1 MKRRIF
7 LGLAL
12 TLVAATPARADAKFV
27 AFIQTLWPRVKKAG
41 YSRELFDAAFAGIT
55 EPDPAVLKLA
65 ANQPEFKSTTSE
77 YLDKAVT
84 QVRIDTGKQ
93 MLAANGDFLTAVH
106 DTYGVNSIPL
116 LGIWGIESNF
126 GKQMGD
132 MKVLRCLATLMY
144 SGTKKDYANAQLL
157 PAFAILKSG
166 VRTPA
171 NFTGSW
177 AGAMGHTQ
185 FIPATYIDAA
195 VHWGGG
201 EGKRDIWNSKEDA
214 LASTANYLKRSGWKG
229 DRPWG
234 FEVKLPDGFDRNL
247 IGRKHWKAIADWG
260 KLGIKPMTGDTI
272 PAPQAEAFVMIP
284 QGLDGPRFLVT
295 RNFLALLSYNDSHA
309 YALAVGVL
317 GDIINGKVG
326 VKASWPEQ
334 KTDLTYAERKDLQ
347 QRLSD
352 LGFDTGGA
360 DGRFGARTYEA
371 VLGFQKKVG
380 MELDGFPTRK
390 VLERLRAGG

>member
-1 MKRRIF
+1 MHRRTF
-7 LGLAL
+7 FSLAFS
-12 TLVAATPARADAKFV
+12 AAIITPARADAKFE
-27 AFIQTLWPRVKKAG
+27 AFIQTLWPRVKAGG

-55 EPDPAVLKLA
+55 EPDPLVLKLA
-65 ANQPEFKSTTSE
+65 ANQPEFQSTTSE

-84 QVRIDTGKQ
+84 QIRIDTGRQ
-93 MLAANGDFLTAVH
+93 MLSANADLFAAIQAK
-106 DTYGVNSIPL
+106 YGVDKSIL

-132 MKVLRCLATLMY
+132 MKVLRCLATLAY
-144 SGTKKDYANAQLL
+144 SGTKKSYAYDQLL

-166 VRTPA
+166 VRTPS

-185 FIPATYIDAA
+185 FIPATYIDAS

-201 EGKRDIWNSKEDA
+201 EGKHDIWNSKEDA
-214 LASTANYLKRSGWKG
+214 LASTANYLKRSGYKG

-234 FEVKLPDGFDRNL
+234 FEVKLPDGFDRAL
-247 IGRKHWKAIADWG
+247 IGRKHWRPVAEWG
-260 KLGIKPMTGDTI
+260 KLGIKPMDGDTL
-272 PAPQAEAFVMIP
+272 PAPNADAFVMIP
-284 QGLDGPRFLVT
+284 QGMDGPVFLVT
-295 RNFLALLSYNDSHA
+295 HNFLSLLSYNDSHA
-309 YALAVGVL
+309 YALAVAVL
-317 GDIINGKVG
+317 GDIILGRPG
-326 VKASWPEQ
+326 VKASWPAQ
-334 KTDLTYAERKDLQ
+334 KTDLSYAERKELQ

-352 LGFDTGGA
+352 AGYDTGGA

-380 MELDGFPTRK
+380 MALDGFPTRK
-390 VLERLRAGG
+390 VLERLRSAG

>member
-1 MKRRIF
+1 MMQRRTF
-7 LGLAL
+7 LGLAIAA
-12 TLVAATPARADAKFV
+12 VMATPARADAKFE
-27 AFIQTLWPRVKKAG
+27 AFIQTLWSRVQKGG
-41 YSRELFDAAFAGIT
+41 YSRDLFDAGFAGIT
-55 EPDPAVLKLA
+55 EPDPLVLKLA
-65 ANQPEFKSTTSE
+65 ENQPEFKSTTSE

-84 QVRIDTGKQ
+84 QIRIDTGRQ
-93 MLAANGDFLTAVH
+93 MLSSNADLFAAIQAK
-106 DTYGVNSIPL
+106 YGVDKSIL

-132 MKVLRCLATLMY
+132 MKVLRCLATLAY
-144 SGTKKDYANAQLL
+144 SGTKKSYAYDQLL

-195 VHWGGG
+195 VHWGG

-214 LASTANYLKRSGWKG
+214 LASTANYLKRSGWKS

-234 FEVKLPDGFDRNL
+234 FEVTLPEGFDRAL
-247 IGRKHWKAIADWG
+247 IGRKHWRPVADWG
-260 KLGIKPMTGDTI
+260 KLGIKPMNGDAM
-272 PAPQAEAFVMIP
+272 PAPHADAFVMIP
-284 QGLDGPRFLVT
+284 QGMDGPVFLVT
-295 RNFLALLSYNDSHA
+295 HNFLSLLSYNDSHA
-309 YALAVGVL
+309 YALAVAVL
-317 GDIINGKVG
+317 GDVILGRPA
-326 VKASWPEQ
+326 VKASWPQQ
-334 KTDLTYAERKDLQ
+334 KTDLTYAERKELQ

-352 LGFDTGGA
+352 AGMDTGGA

-371 VLGFQKKVG
+371 VLAFQKRAG
-380 MELDGFPTRK
+380 LSLDGFPSRK

>member
-1 MKRRIF
+1 MQRRTF
-7 LGLAL
+7 LSLAMTAL
-12 TLVAATPARADAKFV
+12 AATPARADAKFE
-27 AFIQTLWPRVKKAG
+27 AYIQTLWPRIQKAG
-41 YSRELFDAAFAGIT
+41 YSRALFDAAFEGIT
-55 EPDPAVLKLA
+55 EPDPLVVKLA
-65 ANQPEFKSTTSE
+65 QNQPEVKSTTSE

-84 QVRIDTGKQ
+84 QVRIDTGRQ
-93 MLAANGDFLTAVH
+93 MLTANAEFLKAVREK
-106 DTYGVNSIPL
+106 YGVSTAPL

-144 SGTKKDYANAQLL
+144 ANMKKNYAADQLL

-166 VRTPA
+166 VRSPA

-185 FIPATYIDAA
+185 FIPATYVDAA
-195 VHWGGG
+195 VHWGG

-234 FEVKLPDGFDRNL
+234 FEVKLPDGFDRAL
-247 IGRKHWKAIADWG
+247 IGRKHWRAVAEWG
-260 KLGIKPMTGDTI
+260 KLGIKPMVGDSL
-272 PAPQAEAFVMIP
+272 PAPQAEAFVMVP
-284 QGLDGPRFLVT
+284 QGTDGPVFLVT

-317 GDIINGKVG
+317 GDIINGKAG
-326 VKASWPEQ
+326 VKASWPDQ
-334 KTDLTYAERKDLQ
+334 KTDLNYAERQELQ
-347 QRLSD
+347 QRLSNA
-352 LGFDTGGA
+352 GFDTGGA

-380 MELDGFPTRK
+380 MALDGFPTRK
-390 VLERLRAGG
+390 VLERMRAGG

>member
-1 MKRRIF
+1 MQRRTF
-7 LGLAL
+7 LS
-12 TLVAATPARADAKFV
+12 LVFAMAAATPARADTKFV
-27 AFIQTLWPRVKKAG
+27 AFIQTLWPRVSKAG
-41 YSRELFDAAFAGIT
+41 YSRALFDAAFAGIT
-55 EPDPAVLKLA
+55 EPDPLVIKLA
-65 ANQPEFKSTTSE
+65 QNQPEFKSTTSE

-84 QVRIDTGKQ
+84 QIRIDTGRQ
-93 MLAANGDFLTAVH
+93 MQSGNAELLAAITAK
-106 DTYGVNSIPL
+106 YGVNQVPL

-144 SGTKKDYANAQLL
+144 SGTKKKYANDQLL
-157 PAFAILKSG
+157 PSFAILKSG
-166 VRTPA
+166 VRSPS

-185 FIPATYIDAA
+185 FIPATFISAA
-195 VHWGGG
+195 VDWDGD
-201 EGKRDIWNSKEDA
+201 GKKDIWNSKEDA
-214 LASTANYLKRSGWKG
+214 LASTAHYLSQSGWKG

-234 FEVKLPDGFDRNL
+234 FEVKLPEGFDRAL
-247 IGRKHWKAIADWG
+247 IGRKHWRAIADWG
-260 KLGIKPMTGDTI
+260 RLGIKPMVGETL
-272 PAPQAEAFVMIP
+272 PSPQAEAFVMIP
-284 QGLDGPRFLVT
+284 QGTDGPVFLVT

-317 GDIINGKVG
+317 GDIIAGKAG
-326 VKASWPEQ
+326 VKASWPDQ
-334 KTDLTYAERKDLQ
+334 KTDLSYAERKELQ

-352 LGFDTGGA
+352 QGMDTGGA

-371 VLGFQKKVG
+371 VLAFQKKIG
-380 MELDGFPTRK
+380 MALDGFPTRK

>member
-1 MKRRIF
+1 MQRRTF
-7 LGLAL
+7 LGLVL
-12 TLVAATPARADAKFV
+12 AAAAVSPARADAKFE
-27 AFIQTLWPRVKKAG
+27 AFIQTLWPRVQKAG
-41 YSRELFDAAFAGIT
+41 YSRALFDAAFAGIT
-55 EPDPAVLKLA
+55 EPDPLVLKLA
-65 ANQPEFKSTTSE
+65 ENQPEFKSTTSE

-84 QVRIDTGKQ
+84 QIRIDAGRQ
-93 MLAANGDFLTAVH
+93 LLASNAGLLSAIH
-106 DTYGVNSIPL
+106 SKYGVSEVPL

-166 VRTPA
+166 VRSPA

-195 VHWGGG
+195 VHWGG

-234 FEVKLPDGFDRNL
+234 FEVKLPEGFDRAL
-247 IGRKHWKAIADWG
+247 IGRKHWRPVVDWG
-260 KLGIKPMTGDTI
+260 KLGIKPMVGEAL
-272 PAPQAEAFVMIP
+272 PAPQAEAFVMVP
-284 QGLDGPRFLVT
+284 QGTDGPVFLVT

-317 GDIINGKVG
+317 GDIINGKSG

-352 LGFDTGGA
+352 AGFDTGGS

-380 MELDGFPTRK
+380 MALDGFPTRK
-390 VLERLRAGG
+390 VLERLRVGG

>member
-1 MKRRIF
+1 MRRRTF
-7 LGLAL
+7 LGLLLA
-12 TLVAATPARADAKFV
+12 TAVASPARADAKFL
-27 AFIQTLWPRVKKAG
+27 AFIQSLWPRIQKAG

-55 EPDPAVLKLA
+55 EPDPLVLKLA

-77 YLDKAVT
+77 YLEKAVT
-84 QVRIDTGKQ
+84 QIRIDTGRQ
-93 MLAANGDFLTAVH
+93 MLSGNAELLSAITAK
-106 DTYGVNSIPL
+106 YGVNSVPL

-126 GKQMGD
+126 GKMMGD

-144 SGTKKDYANAQLL
+144 SGTKKGYASDQLL

-166 VRTPA
+166 VRTPE

-195 VHWGGG
+195 VHWGG

-234 FEVKLPDGFDRNL
+234 FEVTLPEGFDRTL
-247 IGRKHWKAIADWG
+247 IGRKHWKPVAEWG
-260 KLGIKPMTGDTI
+260 KLGIKPMTGDGL

-284 QGLDGPRFLVT
+284 QGMDGPVFLVT

-317 GDIINGKVG
+317 GNIINGKPG
-326 VKASWPEQ
+326 VKASWPDQ
-334 KTDLTYAERKDLQ
+334 KTDLSYAERKELQ
-347 QRLSD
+347 QKLSD
-352 LGFDTGGA
+352 SGFDTGGA

-380 MELDGFPTRK
+380 MSLDGFPTRK

>member
-1 MKRRIF
+1 MQRRTF
-7 LGLAL
+7 LGLVLAL
-12 TLVAATPARADAKFV
+12 SAATTARANAKFE
-27 AFIQTLWPRVKKAG
+27 AFIQSLWPRIQKAG
-41 YSRELFDAAFAGIT
+41 YSRELFDAAFVGIT
-55 EPDPAVLKLA
+55 EPDPLVLKLA

-84 QVRIDTGKQ
+84 QIRIDAGRQ
-93 MLAANGDFLTAVH
+93 LLASNADLLSAIH
-106 DTYGVNSIPL
+106 AKYGVNEVPL

-144 SGTKKDYANAQLL
+144 SGTKKGYANDQLL

-185 FIPATYIDAA
+185 FIPATYISAA
-195 VHWGGG
+195 VHWGG

-234 FEVKLPDGFDRNL
+234 FEVKLPENFDRNL
-247 IGRKHWKAIADWG
+247 IGRKHWRPIADWG
-260 KLGIKPMTGDTI
+260 KLGIKPMVGDTL
-272 PAPQAEAFVMIP
+272 PSPQAEAFVMIP
-284 QGLDGPRFLVT
+284 QGMDGPVFLVT
-295 RNFLALLSYNDSHA
+295 HNFLALLAYNDSHA

-317 GDIINGKVG
+317 GDIINGKSG
-326 VKASWPEQ
+326 VKAAWPEQ
-334 KTDLTYAERKDLQ
+334 KTDLTYAERKELQ
-347 QRLSD
+347 KRLSD

-371 VLGFQKKVG
+371 VLGAQKKLG
-380 MELDGFPTRK
+380 LALDGFPTRK
-390 VLERLRAGG
+390 VLERLRIGR